1 MSVKKEKNLI
11 KKTPLCKCSTVLEKE
26 DFNEACSL
34 IRKGVTRKIQGLFGV
49 RHFLKYLTILKVF
62 FELLQDYFCFMF
74 VFFFL
79 VFWLWG
85 MWDLRSLA
93 RDWIHTLCIGKE
105 VLTTGPLGEDPICL
119 LFISTATWESGDTNY
134 MLQKEICGGSVICSR
149 SQIWIPYIRSPKSP

>member
-62 FELLQDYFCFMF
+62 FELLQYYFCFMF
-74 VFFFL
+74 FFFF
-79 VFWLWG
+79 FWCF
-85 MWDLRSLA
+85 DCEA
-93 RDWIHTLCIGKE
+93 
-105 VLTTGPLGEDPICL
+105 
-119 LFISTATWESGDTNY
+119 
-134 MLQKEICGGSVICSR
+134 CGI
-149 SQIWIPYIRSPKSP
+149 